1 MHRSVIPCQR
11 RNLPLNSVGNVIKA
25 ITTTIIGIS
34 IICEVL
40 YPKSLLP
47 SGITNG
53 EIVTAV
59 PDTSTKLK
67 ILAPMI
73 LPNDKAP
80 CPLASAV
87 IAVTSSGRDVQ
98 RATTVTPITSVGIP
112 AMVANE
118 TEDASNISA
127 PKAINAALIISWI
140 TSLTSEPVFWSSS
153 ISQECSSS
161 GFLMPLRM
169 VMPISIPNTKS
180 ITIPSHLSKRPKIY
194 AATK

>member
-25 ITTTIIGIS
+25 ITPTIIGIS
-34 IICEVL
+34 IICELL

-67 ILAPMI
+67 ILAPII

-80 CPLASAV
+80 SPLQV
-87 IAVTSSGRDVQ
+87 
-98 RATTVTPITSVGIP
+98 
-112 AMVANE
+112 
-118 TEDASNISA
+118 
-127 PKAINAALIISWI
+127 L
-140 TSLTSEPVFWSSS
+140 
-153 ISQECSSS
+153 
-161 GFLMPLRM
+161 
-169 VMPISIPNTKS
+169 
-180 ITIPSHLSKRPKIY
+180 
-194 AATK
+194 

>member
-25 ITTTIIGIS
+25 ITPTIIGIS

-67 ILAPMI
+67 ILALMI

-87 IAVTSSGRDVQ
+87 IAVTSSGRAVQ

-127 PKAINAALIISWI
+127 PKAINAALIISYDAAI
-140 TSLTSEPVFWSSS
+140 VLIDTIRKNFS
-153 ISQECSSS
+153 C
-161 GFLMPLRM
+161 M
-169 VMPISIPNTKS
+169 VMVVLRVSMLNLALTVALVEKLLF
-180 ITIPSHLSKRPKIY
+180 HCH
-194 AATK
+194 